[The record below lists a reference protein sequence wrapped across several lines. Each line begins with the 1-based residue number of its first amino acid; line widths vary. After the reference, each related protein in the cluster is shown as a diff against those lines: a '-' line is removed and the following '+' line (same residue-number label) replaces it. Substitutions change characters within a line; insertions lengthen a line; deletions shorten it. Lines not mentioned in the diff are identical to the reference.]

1 MDTYHVMEINLCE
14 KLSLFTFPKRII
26 ILVSVILF
34 FLKLTVHHM
43 NAAE

>member
-1 MDTYHVMEINLCE
+1 MDKCHVLEINLCE
-14 KLSLFTFPKRII
+14 KFSVFVFLKRII

-43 NAAE
+43 TAAE